1 MWFFRLPTHFSRN
14 RPSPQRAM
22 PDTYETQLVADDT
35 AWDAFVHQAIGG
47 TVFSTSAWL
56 CCAAAATGGQVHRL
70 GCYRN
75 GRLVAGLSG
84 LARWRWGLY
93 RLETPE
99 LTPHTGLLLA
109 PVASK
114 RLATAEAAQ
123 HRACTH
129 LLNYIAKH
137 YHRVFLVHAPA
148 IADVRPFTWQ
158 GWDAHLRYT
167 YRLPLGDSDA
177 LWERLERRTRTAIRK
192 AEKLGYQLRS
202 TSDVA
207 LLRRQYE
214 AIYANRAGGP
224 PVAAALV
231 EHFVGA
237 ALQAGLAQ
245 AYSIASSDEPAA
257 VVAFVEGFDAAYAWA
272 AGADPAFNPTGATSL
287 LYWQYWATC
296 SRPYFDFVGANMPS
310 IAFFKR
316 GFGCDLVPYCA
327 VVGYKSR
334 WLKRTFALGQALRG

>member
-1 MWFFRLPTHFSRN
+1 M
-14 RPSPQRAM
+14 A
-22 PDTYETQLVADDT
+22 DTFEIQLVTDDT
-35 AWDAFVHQAIGG
+35 AWDAFVHQAVGG
-47 TVFSTSAWL
+47 TVFSTSMWL

-84 LARWRWGLY
+84 LARRRMGLY

-109 PVASK
+109 PVAGK
-114 RLATAEAAQ
+114 GPAKGEAAQ

-129 LLNYIAKH
+129 LLDYLAKH

-167 YRLPLGDSDA
+167 YRLPLGDSNA
-177 LWERLERRTRTAIRK
+177 LWERTERRTRTAIRK
-192 AEKLGYQLRS
+192 AEKLGYQLRP

-207 LLRRQYE
+207 LFRRQYE
-214 AIYANRAGGP
+214 AIYANQASGP
-224 PVAAALV
+224 PIAAAVAERFVAAAL
-231 EHFVGA
+231 EG
-237 ALQAGLAQ
+237 GLAR
-245 AYSIASSDEPAA
+245 AYAIASPDGSAA
-257 VVAFVEGFDAAYAWA
+257 VVAFVEGFDATYAWA
-272 AGADPAFNPTGATSL
+272 AGADPAYNHTGAISL
-287 LYWQYWATC
+287 LYWQYLTA
-296 SRPYFDFVGANMPS
+296 SPHQRFDFVGANIPS

-316 GFGCDLVPYCA
+316 GFGCDLVPYYA

-334 WLKRTFALGQALRG
+334 WVKRAFGVRRALRG

>member
-1 MWFFRLPTHFSRN
+1 
-14 RPSPQRAM
+14 M
-22 PDTYETQLVADDT
+22 PDTYEIQLVADDT

-56 CCAAAATGGQVHRL
+56 CCAAAATGGRVHRL

-114 RLATAEAAQ
+114 RPATAEAAQ
-123 HRACTH
+123 HHACTH

-177 LWERLERRTRTAIRK
+177 LWERVERRTRTAIRK
-192 AEKLGYQLRS
+192 AEKLGYQLRP

-207 LLRRQYE
+207 LFRRQYE
-214 AIYANRAGGP
+214 AIYANQAGGP

-231 EHFVGA
+231 EHFVAA
-237 ALQAGLAQ
+237 ALQAGLAR
-245 AYSIASSDEPAA
+245 AYAIASSDGPAA
-257 VVAFVEGFDAAYAWA
+257 VVVFVEGFDAAYAWA
-272 AGADPAFNPTGATSL
+272 AGADPAFNPTGASSL

-296 SRPYFDFVGANMPS
+296 SHPYFDFVGANIPP

-316 GFGCDLVPYCA
+316 GFGCNLVPYCA